1 MNQAKKGKNGSL
13 TSVFQQTEF
22 TLGIIIVALFI
33 VASVGT
39 DNFCTVYNITNL
51 MKQCAII
58 GVLAV
63 AQTMVIITGGID
75 ISCGAIT
82 GLSCMV
88 LALLQ
93 RDTNVNFY
101 LTLVI
106 AVVVS
111 VLCGLIN
118 GIIVHEFRVPAMI
131 ATLGTQTIIYGIVKI
146 ISGALTVSG
155 LDQRLL
161 DMGNTNRVGR
171 DLPRIEVY
179 DLRKKLIC
187 NRKRCGSSETLRYQS
202 AGNVLFGLRICG
214 SVVRYCGH
222 HAGSPCTERASD
234 RRRGIRNERD
244 RGSSYRRRIPDGR
257 TRSGSRNDP
266 RNHFDDID
274 QQCRRT
280 VRTEHTCARD
290 HKWRP
295 DHFCGDDG
303 YAQSKKER
311 LTSLQIVATILK
323 DDPCRNYGKKE
334 ECHEY
339 L

>member
-155 LDQRLL
+155 LDLRLL
-161 DMGNTNRVGR
+161 DMGNTNIGGLFPVLAIFWIIVSVVIFLVLKFTIFGR
-171 DLPRIEVY
+171 NLYVITSGVLIIFAVTMDMLKA
-179 DLRKKLIC
+179 RKK
-187 NRKRCGSSETLRYQS
+187 G
-202 AGNVLFGLRICG
+202 
-214 SVVRYCGH
+214 
-222 HAGSPCTERASD
+222 
-234 RRRGIRNERD
+234 
-244 RGSSYRRRIPDGR
+244 
-257 TRSGSRNDP
+257 
-266 RNHFDDID
+266 
-274 QQCRRT
+274 
-280 VRTEHTCARD
+280 
-290 HKWRP
+290 
-295 DHFCGDDG
+295 
-303 YAQSKKER
+303 
-311 LTSLQIVATILK
+311 
-323 DDPCRNYGKKE
+323 
-334 ECHEY
+334 
-339 L
+339 

>member
-161 DMGNTNRVGR
+161 DMGNTNIGGLFPVLAIFWIIVSVVIFLVYAFAGLLYGIAGIMLAARVQSALPTGGEGYEMNAIAAAVIGGASLTGGR
-171 DLPRIEVY
+171 GAVAGTILGTILMTLINNAGVQFGLNTHVLEITSGVLIIFAVTMDMLKA
-179 DLRKKLIC
+179 RKK
-187 NRKRCGSSETLRYQS
+187 G
-202 AGNVLFGLRICG
+202 
-214 SVVRYCGH
+214 
-222 HAGSPCTERASD
+222 
-234 RRRGIRNERD
+234 
-244 RGSSYRRRIPDGR
+244 
-257 TRSGSRNDP
+257 
-266 RNHFDDID
+266 
-274 QQCRRT
+274 
-280 VRTEHTCARD
+280 
-290 HKWRP
+290 
-295 DHFCGDDG
+295 
-303 YAQSKKER
+303 
-311 LTSLQIVATILK
+311 
-323 DDPCRNYGKKE
+323 
-334 ECHEY
+334 
-339 L
+339 